1 MTYDFSG
8 YATKFNVKCSDGR
21 TIRPGAFDEMD
32 GKTVPLVWQHG
43 HDQPEN
49 VLGHA
54 LLEKR
59 GDGIYAFCTLNKT
72 DRGSH
77 TKEMVQHKDVNSLS
91 IYANKL
97 VQNSMD
103 VVHGVIREVSIVLA
117 GANPGAL
124 IDNIVLAHSDGEETT
139 TDEAIIYSGED
150 VATTAESSSS
160 DVSHSEGSLKMGS
173 ENQDSTSDDRTVGD
187 VYNEMTDEQ
196 KNVVGF
202 LVEEAMANATD
213 QNDPEADPAN
223 NDGEPVKH
231 SAEEG
236 TNMSRNVFE
245 GSDEKNTT
253 TTLTHSQVEEIFED
267 AKNLGSLKDS
277 VLKHAATYGISNIEE
292 LFPEAKNITSTPD
305 FIKRRTEWV
314 ADVLAG
320 TSKSPFSRIKSMQ
333 ADITADEARA
343 KGYIKGN
350 LKKEEV
356 FKLLKRSTTPTTI
369 YKKQKLDRDDV
380 IDITDFDVV
389 AWIRGEMRL
398 MLEEEIARAILIG
411 DGRAIEDPDKIDED
425 NIRPIIKEDP
435 LYAPT
440 VTVTVAEGQAE
451 GEAFMESVLRA
462 RKDYEGSGTP
472 NLYTNTDFVTDMLL
486 LKDKQTGRRIYNTE
500 QELCSAMRVGK
511 IVEVPQFTGLK
522 NAEGK
527 AVLGL
532 VVNLR
537 DYTIGADRGGQTTM
551 FDDFDIDYN
560 QWKYLLEVRM
570 SGALTK
576 VKSAMVIVK

>member
-77 TKEMVQHKDVNSLS
+77 TREMVQHKDVNSLS

-150 VATTAESSSS
+150 VATTAESSSA

-173 ENQDSTSDDRTVGD
+173 ENQDSTSTDRTVGD

-202 LVEEAMANATD
+202 LVEEALANATD

-223 NDGEPVKH
+223 TDGEAVKH
-231 SAEEG
+231 TAQEG

-253 TTLTHSQVEEIFED
+253 TTLSHGQVEEIFED

-277 VLKHAATYGISNIEE
+277 VIKHAATYGISNIEE

-320 TSKSPFSRIKSMQ
+320 TSKTPFSRIKSMQ

-356 FKLLKRSTTPTTI
+356 FKLLKRTTTPTTI
-369 YKKQKLDRDDV
+369 YKKQKLDRDDIV
-380 IDITDFDVV
+380 DITDFDVV

-411 DGRAIEDPDKIDED
+411 DGRAVDDPDKIDED
-425 NIRPIIKEDP
+425 HIRPIIKEDP

-440 VTVTVAEGQAE
+440 VTVTVAAGQSE

-472 NLYTNTDFVTDMLL
+472 TLYTNTDFVTDMLL

-500 QELCSAMRVGK
+500 QELCSAMRVDK
-511 IVEVPQFTGLK
+511 IVEVPQFTGQK
-522 NAEGK
+522 TADGK
-527 AVLGL
+527 SILGL

-560 QWKYLLEVRM
+560 QYKYLLEVRM
-570 SGALTK
+570 SGSLTK
-576 VKSAMVIVK
+576 VKSALVIVK